1 MTDWEWKTY
10 PKNGKVAS
18 AGGLRLRPRD
28 AAKIGQLVLNR
39 GIWDG
44 RQIVPA
50 AWIAQSTAP
59 RFQAIGYF
67 GGLFFYGYQWWLGR
81 TLSGDKEVPWIAAV
95 GLGGQ
100 RIFVVPDLDLVVM
113 MTSGL
118 YTSGQQGHAEIDIL
132 SNFVI
137 PSLRDK

>member
-1 MTDWEWKTY
+1 MTY
-10 PKNGKVAS
+10 PQNDKIAVG
-18 AGGLRLRPRD
+18 GGLRIRPRD

-59 RFQAIGYF
+59 RFQAVGYF
-67 GGLFFYGYQWWLGR
+67 GSLFFYGYQWWLGR
-81 TLSGDKEVPWIAAV
+81 TLSGDEEVPWIAAV

-132 SNFVI
+132 ANFVI